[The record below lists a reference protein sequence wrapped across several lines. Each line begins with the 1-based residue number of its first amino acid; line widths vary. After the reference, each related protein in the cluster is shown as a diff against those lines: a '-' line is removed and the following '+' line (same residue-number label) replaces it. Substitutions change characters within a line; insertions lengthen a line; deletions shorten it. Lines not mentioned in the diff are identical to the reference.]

1 MKLIRNQFDK
11 IVSLANSSTA
21 LQKATLSTLIGSA
34 TKVEPNAKLVKC
46 PENDY
51 RNTIIEMIG
60 RIPLTD
66 IPKQNITELVK
77 FCHSILWNDHED
89 NGAIAQKILG
99 DVHKAYKNGLDELTP
114 GYFDWLMKLFD
125 NIPNVL
131 DKYIV
136 HHQESLG
143 KPIPSIESVK
153 LSQDIAI
160 TVFSLFQSYNRRLSQ
175 YGEDL
180 VKSMVNAISLPGPL
194 PEDVPSATVQIYTDF
209 KISQVKTLV
218 FLVILCRS
226 STAQPIV
233 VAHKEK
239 ICNALV
245 QLMKTSPNSLTLRKE
260 ILNAFRTLL
269 TSDDL
274 KDGLISKIDD
284 FLDMETLTG
293 TDGAINE
300 SLKQVAFI
308 HLTELLLLVKQ
319 DIKVEF
325 IQRVVDMAID
335 SLMDVAAPL
344 TLHVTSV
351 RVLYNIVVDIVFPR
365 RAESEQ
371 FRDIL
376 SNILSCMSIKLD
388 TLSVQIPRILAIS
401 RDLESLHKRR
411 KAGDAAA
418 TKAMAE
424 ESKAG
429 LQRERERIQKELQID
444 IQSDIKNPVDIKE
457 EEPNQMEVDGT
468 ADQVT
473 DSGTLLSPS
482 FKTVHQMTTHASLK
496 ERELLEFRNLAH
508 GLVNTSKTVAFVII
522 VYHTSRGLKGPVR
535 HISYNHENVYVLYVS
550 LFSPIFLSRFHLT
563 LNLGALVNQ
572 TCAFYAK

>member
-1 MKLIRNQFDK
+1 M
-11 IVSLANSSTA
+11 SLANSSTA
-21 LQKATLSTLIGSA
+21 LQKATLGALIRSA
-34 TKVEPNAKLVKC
+34 TAVEPNKLVKC

-51 RNTIIEMIG
+51 RNTIIDMIG

-66 IPKQNITELVK
+66 IPKQNIAELVK

-89 NGAIAQKILG
+89 NGAIALKILG

-114 GYFDWLMKLFD
+114 GYFDWLLKLFD
-125 NIPNVL
+125 NIPDAL

-136 HHQESLG
+136 HQQDSLG
-143 KPIPSIESVK
+143 KPIPSTESLK

-175 YGEDL
+175 YGENL
-180 VKSMVNAISLPGPL
+180 VKSMVKAISLPGPL
-194 PEDVPSATVQIYTDF
+194 PEDVPSATMQIYTDF
-209 KISQVKTLV
+209 KVSQVKTLV

-233 VAHKEK
+233 VGHKEE

-269 TSDDL
+269 TSEDL
-274 KDGLISKIDD
+274 KDGLLSKIDD

-371 FRDIL
+371 FRDTL
-376 SNILSCMSIKLD
+376 SNILICMSIKLD

-429 LQRERERIQKELQID
+429 LQRERRRIQKEFHLDTQTD
-444 IQSDIKNPVDIKE
+444 LKNPVDVKE
-457 EEPNQMEVDGT
+457 EVPDHMEVEGNITVEQMADEGT
-468 ADQVT
+468 
-473 DSGTLLSPS
+473 SLSPS

-535 HISYNHENVYVLYVS
+535 INCSLGNVHILQVS
-550 LFSPIFLSRFHLT
+550 LLFPPIFFSRFRLI
-563 LNLGALVNQ
+563 LNLGALVS
-572 TCAFYAK
+572 

>member
-1 MKLIRNQFDK
+1 
-11 IVSLANSSTA
+11 
-21 LQKATLSTLIGSA
+21 
-34 TKVEPNAKLVKC
+34 
-46 PENDY
+46 
-51 RNTIIEMIG
+51 
-60 RIPLTD
+60 
-66 IPKQNITELVK
+66 
-77 FCHSILWNDHED
+77 
-89 NGAIAQKILG
+89 
-99 DVHKAYKNGLDELTP
+99 
-114 GYFDWLMKLFD
+114 
-125 NIPNVL
+125 
-131 DKYIV
+131 
-136 HHQESLG
+136 
-143 KPIPSIESVK
+143 
-153 LSQDIAI
+153 
-160 TVFSLFQSYNRRLSQ
+160 
-175 YGEDL
+175 
-180 VKSMVNAISLPGPL
+180 MVNAISLPGP
-194 PEDVPSATVQIYTDF
+194 VPQDISTETMQIFTDF
-209 KISQVKTLV
+209 KVSQVKTLV

-233 VAHKEK
+233 VVHKEK

-245 QLMKTSPNSLTLRKE
+245 QLMKTSPNSLALRKE

-269 TSDDL
+269 TSEDL

-284 FLDMETLTG
+284 FLNMETLTG

-376 SNILSCMSIKLD
+376 SNILICMSIKLES
-388 TLSVQIPRILAIS
+388 LSVQIPRILSIS
-401 RDLESLHKRR
+401 RDLESLHRKR

-418 TKAMAE
+418 TKAMTE
-424 ESKAG
+424 ESKEC
-429 LQRERERIQKELQID
+429 LKRERERILKEFQLD
-444 IQSDIKNPVDIKE
+444 TEADLKNPVDIKE
-457 EEPNQMEVDGT
+457 EVPDQMEVD
-468 ADQVT
+468 AEN
-473 DSGTLLSPS
+473 GTLEQETGMGHLVSPS
-482 FKTVHQMTTHASLK
+482 FKAVHQMNTHASLK

-535 HISYNHENVYVLYVS
+535 SCSKSNAFDC
-550 LFSPIFLSRFHLT
+550 LFAYFSSFF
-563 LNLGALVNQ
+563 
-572 TCAFYAK
+572 F

>member
-1 MKLIRNQFDK
+1 MLIHDELFGCHRTGLGAKLELVKLIRNQFDK
-11 IVSLANSSTA
+11 IVSLANSSAA
-21 LQKATLSTLIGSA
+21 LQKATLGPLIKSTA
-34 TKVEPNAKLVKC
+34 VVEPNMQLVKC
-46 PENDY
+46 PENEY
-51 RNTIIEMIG
+51 RNTVVELFG
-60 RIPLTD
+60 RIPVSD

-89 NGAIAQKILG
+89 NGAVAQKILG
-99 DVHKAYKNGLDELTP
+99 DVHKAYKTGLDELTP

-125 NIPNVL
+125 NIPDAV
-131 DKYIV
+131 DKYII
-136 HHQESLG
+136 HHEGCLG
-143 KPIPSIESVK
+143 KLVPSIQSLK

-175 YGEDL
+175 YGEAL
-180 VKSMVNAISLPGPL
+180 VKSMVNAISLPGPQIQ
-194 PEDVPSATVQIYTDF
+194 DVSAETMHIYTDF
-209 KISQVKTLV
+209 KVSQVKTLV

-233 VAHKEK
+233 VRYKDE
-239 ICNALV
+239 ICKALV

-260 ILNAFRTLL
+260 LLNAFRTLL

-274 KDGLISKIDD
+274 KTGLISKVDD
-284 FLDMETLTG
+284 FLDMETLAG

-325 IQRVVDMAID
+325 IERVVNMAID

-365 RAESEQ
+365 RAENEQ

-388 TLSVQIPRILAIS
+388 TLSVQIPRILSIS

-429 LQRERERIQKELQID
+429 LQREKNKIRKQLEVDVEPKLKN
-444 IQSDIKNPVDIKE
+444 SDDVKE
-457 EEPNQMEVDGT
+457 ELPDEMD
-468 ADQVT
+468 T
-473 DSGTLLSPS
+473 DVVNENEEATGLTDLVSPS

-535 HISYNHENVYVLYVS
+535 ILSATNID
-550 LFSPIFLSRFHLT
+550 SP
-563 LNLGALVNQ
+563 
-572 TCAFYAK
+572 